1 MELSLI
7 ALNLFN
13 QGTYGNTVYSGV
25 PRTSKEYQLRGRT
38 ILMSIFFIFSNGT
51 YKDRTSA

>member
-13 QGTYGNTVYSGV
+13 QGTYGNTVYSGG
-25 PRTSKEYQLRGRT
+25 RTSKEYQLRGRT